1 MTYHIFNAVTEMD
14 NNLDVNLGNEVDLSI
29 SYPFNKD
36 INFSFGYSIYSAT
49 ESMVYLKGGD
59 LNEKNNW
66 TYLMVS
72 INPKLIQ

>member
-1 MTYHIFNAVTEMD
+1 MD
-14 NNLDVNLGNEVDLSI
+14 NNLDGGLGNELDMSV

-36 INFSFGYSIYSAT
+36 INFSFGHSIYAAT

-66 TYLMVS
+66 TYLMIS